1 MSTVA
6 KFRSNQWF
14 HVEDLHQRRGYHGSI
29 TVGGTTMV
37 IGGNY
42 GQPQEQT
49 VGTEVLQF
57 LEVTTAPTA
66 PDTTHPNF
74 TTIYGNTSTSA
85 SVNCGSECR
94 IYHCSETSNSSI
106 AEGQSVVYHGTT
118 MEPKLHWSHAT
129 GFGLYEVDSNFCKGK
144 AFDIVHLYTSLD
156 NEITNN

>member
-66 PDTTHPNF
+66 PDTTHPNY

-94 IYHCSETSNSSI
+94 IYHSSETSNSSI

-144 AFDIVHLYTSLD
+144 AFDIVNLYTSLD